1 MAESPEVYVTGPD
14 GQEYR
19 TGGDTLRD
27 YLANGY
33 TVSKNQP
40 NFRGVPVRLPDGSAA
55 ELDPQRAEEA
65 IRSGGADVID
75 RGTLLADQERQVYG
89 GGAGQ
94 TAAAAAGL
102 ARGAT
107 LGLSDVVAGAIDP
120 TLPAGLRQLQEAN
133 PATSTATELGGNIAS
148 LLATGG
154 GAGLG
159 SLATRGAV
167 KLGAVEGGLAA
178 RALAGAAVGAAE
190 MGAIEGGRELSQATL
205 QERETSAARVAEAFG
220 HGALLG
226 GAFGGALPLAGAA
239 LSGAASGARR
249 LAGKVVPGGPGSLAD
264 DALAYAREKTLKST
278 GGTSTELGKIID
290 ASPELRQAADDI
302 LIKDAPR
309 ALGKSEG
316 AVLSREQMKAGVEA
330 AADEIGATMG
340 ATLKTIDANARGIGA
355 DIRAIAARARAEVLA
370 PLEANIF
377 AGAEARA
384 VEKQIRQLEKLKDY
398 RVGFDSLHDLSS
410 QLGKVLRR
418 NPQAPAAE
426 ELYAFRSLLE
436 EEIGAGAAR
445 VSQDIGGD
453 LAGQYAAART
463 RYAAA
468 MMLEKAVTTGVKAE
482 TKNLTFSLSSMIAG
496 GSGSSLG
503 ATIGGAVAGPAG
515 AAIGGVIG
523 AGTGAVLANLNKRFG
538 DQIVSQALRAY
549 AQGETRMVASLV
561 DSSIAQGVG
570 KMLSGTAKATNRIAP
585 IVAADAAT
593 RTALLGRSLAP
604 VGPRA
609 VDRRAPP
616 GGASPQQTAKI
627 RATIEQSAEQQRQ
640 AIGAAMA
647 AAPPEVAATLRGQ
660 LGASERA
667 TTYLLSKIPLSG
679 NQKNTLTPQA
689 EAPRL
694 TKAQLD
700 ELVTAARVVADPLSV
715 LESLERGTL
724 QRTEVE
730 ALRVAAPGLYQQIR
744 TEVQTQLST
753 REEPLPYRQALQLSQ
768 LLGVVGHPS
777 LSPAS
782 IQAIQAS
789 YAPPAQSNQPAPPV
803 SAPKRPISTTK
814 DWSLTSEEP

>member
-75 RGTLLADQERQVYG
+75 RGTLLADQERQVFG

-133 PATSTATELGGNIAS
+133 PATSTATEMGGNIAS

-190 MGAIEGGRELSQATL
+190 MGAIEAGRELSQATL

-239 LSGAASGARR
+239 FGGVASGARR
-249 LAGKVVPGGPGSLAD
+249 
-264 DALAYAREKTLKST
+264 
-278 GGTSTELGKIID
+278 
-290 ASPELRQAADDI
+290 AA
-302 LIKDAPR
+302 
-309 ALGKSEG
+309 G
-316 AVLSREQMKAGVEA
+316 AVTERLGVKVAEGESFVQAVARQLEDEFAAKSVGAMKKQFREFTGESFARTGAKDRAVEMAQEMALQPLERKVAMNAAAMREAGERITA
-330 AADEIGATMG
+330 AAD
-340 ATLKTIDANARGIGA
+340 TLSAAGVRAEVAPVVEGITAKAASFAERSGPQFKAAAREAETWVADLRANAGDGDVKKLLQFKRDLGGSTAWDPRLDAFKTPAEALKRDLYHQVDDLIVRTGESTGDDAFRDAWRAANRDSQAARWIKGSLDEKLAGQANRAMGLSEQIGGAAGFVVGGGLNPVGLLTAAAGAGVQRLIKSYGA
-355 DIRAIAARARAEVLA
+355 DVGTLAARAFRTGDTKV
-370 PLEANIF
+370 I
-377 AGAEARA
+377 
-384 VEKQIRQLEKLKDY
+384 
-398 RVGFDSLHDLSS
+398 SS
-410 QLGKVLRR
+410 
-418 NPQAPAAE
+418 
-426 ELYAFRSLLE
+426 
-436 EEIGAGAAR
+436 I
-445 VSQDIGGD
+445 
-453 LAGQYAAART
+453 
-463 RYAAA
+463 
-468 MMLEKAVTTGVKAE
+468 
-482 TKNLTFSLSSMIAG
+482 
-496 GSGSSLG
+496 
-503 ATIGGAVAGPAG
+503 
-515 AAIGGVIG
+515 
-523 AGTGAVLANLNKRFG
+523 
-538 DQIVSQALRAY
+538 
-549 AQGETRMVASLV
+549 V

>member
-120 TLPAGLRQLQEAN
+120 TLPAGLRQPQEAN
-133 PATSTATELGGNIAS
+133 PATSTATEMGGNIAS

-190 MGAIEGGRELSQATL
+190 MGAIEAGRELSQATL

-239 LSGAASGARR
+239 FGGVASGARR
-249 LAGKVVPGGPGSLAD
+249 
-264 DALAYAREKTLKST
+264 
-278 GGTSTELGKIID
+278 
-290 ASPELRQAADDI
+290 AA
-302 LIKDAPR
+302 
-309 ALGKSEG
+309 G
-316 AVLSREQMKAGVEA
+316 AVTERLGVKVAEGESFVQAVARQLEDEFAAKSVGAMKKQFREFTGESFARTGAKDRAVEMAQEMALQPLERKVAMNAAAMREAGERITA
-330 AADEIGATMG
+330 AAD
-340 ATLKTIDANARGIGA
+340 TLSAAGVRAEVAPVVEGITAKAASFAERSGPQFKAAAREAETWVADLRANAGDGDVKKLLQFKRDLGGSTAWDPRLDAFKTPAEALKRDLYHQVDDLIVRTGESTGDDAFRDAWRAANRDSQAARWIKGSLDEKLAGQANRAMGLSEQIGGAAGFVVGGGLNPVGLLTAAAGAGVQRLIKSYGA
-355 DIRAIAARARAEVLA
+355 DVGTLAARAFRTGDTKV
-370 PLEANIF
+370 I
-377 AGAEARA
+377 
-384 VEKQIRQLEKLKDY
+384 
-398 RVGFDSLHDLSS
+398 SS
-410 QLGKVLRR
+410 
-418 NPQAPAAE
+418 
-426 ELYAFRSLLE
+426 
-436 EEIGAGAAR
+436 I
-445 VSQDIGGD
+445 
-453 LAGQYAAART
+453 
-463 RYAAA
+463 
-468 MMLEKAVTTGVKAE
+468 
-482 TKNLTFSLSSMIAG
+482 
-496 GSGSSLG
+496 
-503 ATIGGAVAGPAG
+503 
-515 AAIGGVIG
+515 
-523 AGTGAVLANLNKRFG
+523 
-538 DQIVSQALRAY
+538 
-549 AQGETRMVASLV
+549 V

>member
-1 MAESPEVYVTGPD
+1 MADPAEVYVTGPD

-33 TVSKNQP
+33 TLSKNQP
-40 NFRGVPVRLPDGSAA
+40 NFRGVPVRLPDGTAQ
-55 ELDPQRAEEA
+55 ELDPQRAEEV
-65 IRSGGADVID
+65 IRGGGGDVID

-94 TAAAAAGL
+94 AAAAAAGL

-120 TLPAGLRQLQEAN
+120 TLPGGLRQLQEAN
-133 PATSTATELGGNIAS
+133 PATSTAAELGGNIAS

-154 GAGLG
+154 AAGLG
-159 SLATRGAV
+159 QGAARGAV
-167 KLGAVEGGLAA
+167 ALGATEGGLAA

-190 MGAIEGGRELSQATL
+190 MGAIEAGRELSQATL

-239 LSGAASGARR
+239 LSGVASGARKV
-249 LAGKVVPGGPGSLAD
+249 AGKVMPGGPGS
-264 DALAYAREKTLKST
+264 LAYAREKTLKST
-278 GGTSTELGKIID
+278 GGTQKEIGKILD

-302 LIKDAPR
+302 LIRDVPR
-309 ALGKSEG
+309 ALGKSEA
-316 AVLSREQMKAGVEA
+316 AVVSRAEMQAGIETA
-330 AADEIGATMG
+330 RQEIGAEMG
-340 ATLKTIDANARGIGA
+340 KALKAIDTNARGVGA
-355 DIRAIAARARAEVLA
+355 DIGGIVARARETVLA
-370 PLEANIF
+370 PLEANVF

-384 VEKQIRQLEKLKDY
+384 VAKQIQQLEKLKDY
-398 RVGFDSLHDLSS
+398 RVGFESLHDLSS
-410 QLGKVLRR
+410 QLGKVIRK
-418 NPQAPAAE
+418 NPTAAATQD
-426 ELYAFRSLLE
+426 LKAFRSLIE
-436 EEIGAGAAR
+436 EEIVTGANRASAE
-445 VSQDIGGD
+445 IGGD
-453 LAGQYAAART
+453 IAGQYATART

-468 MMLEKAVTTGVKAE
+468 KMLEDAVATGVKAE
-482 TKNLTFSLSSMIAG
+482 TKNLTFSLSSMLAG
-496 GSGSSLG
+496 GTGTSLG
-503 ATIGGAVAGPAG
+503 ATVGGAVLGPVG
-515 AAIGGVIG
+515 AAIGGVVG
-523 AGTGAVLANLNKRFG
+523 GVGGAVIANLNKRFG
-538 DQIVSQALRAY
+538 DQVVSQALRAY

-561 DSSIAQGVG
+561 DNSIAQGVG
-570 KMLSGTAKATNRIAP
+570 KMLSGGAKATKRIAP
-585 IVAADAAT
+585 VVAADAAT
-593 RTALLGRSLAP
+593 RTALLGRSPAP
-604 VGPRA
+604 LGPRT

-616 GGASPQQTAKI
+616 GGASPQQTAQI
-627 RATIEQSAEQQRQ
+627 RTTIQQSAEQQQ
-640 AIGAAMA
+640 AGLKAAMA
-647 AAPPEVAATLRGQ
+647 AAPPALAATLRGQ
-660 LGASERA
+660 LAASERA

-700 ELVTAARVVADPLSV
+700 DLVTAARVVADPLSV
-715 LESLERGTL
+715 LESLERGDL
-724 QRTEVE
+724 RRVEVE

-744 TEVQTQLST
+744 TEVQAQLSERT
-753 REEPLPYRQALQLSQ
+753 EPLPYRQALQLSQ

-782 IQAIQAS
+782 IRAIQAS
-789 YAPPAQSNQPAPPV
+789 YAPAPQESQPAPV
-803 SAPKRPISTTK
+803 RAPKRPISTTK

>member
-190 MGAIEGGRELSQATL
+190 MGAIEAGRELSQATL

-239 LSGAASGARR
+239 FGGVASGARR
-249 LAGKVVPGGPGSLAD
+249 
-264 DALAYAREKTLKST
+264 
-278 GGTSTELGKIID
+278 
-290 ASPELRQAADDI
+290 AA
-302 LIKDAPR
+302 
-309 ALGKSEG
+309 G
-316 AVLSREQMKAGVEA
+316 AVTERLGVKVAEGESFVQAVARQLEDEFAAKSVGAMKKQFREFTGESFARTGAKDRAVEMAQEMALQPLERKVAMNAAAMREAGERITA
-330 AADEIGATMG
+330 AAD
-340 ATLKTIDANARGIGA
+340 TLSAAGVRAEVAPVVEGITAKAASFAERSGPQFKAAAREAETWVADLRANAGDGDVKKLLQFKRDLGGSTAWDPRLDAFKTPAEALKRDLYHQVDDLIVRTGESTGDDAFRDAWRAANRDSQAARWIKGSLDEKLAGQANRAMGLSEQIGGA
-355 DIRAIAARARAEVLA
+355 AGFVVGGGLNPVGLLTAAAGAGVQRLIKSYGALAARAFRTGDTKV
-370 PLEANIF
+370 I
-377 AGAEARA
+377 
-384 VEKQIRQLEKLKDY
+384 
-398 RVGFDSLHDLSS
+398 SS
-410 QLGKVLRR
+410 
-418 NPQAPAAE
+418 
-426 ELYAFRSLLE
+426 
-436 EEIGAGAAR
+436 I
-445 VSQDIGGD
+445 
-453 LAGQYAAART
+453 
-463 RYAAA
+463 
-468 MMLEKAVTTGVKAE
+468 
-482 TKNLTFSLSSMIAG
+482 
-496 GSGSSLG
+496 
-503 ATIGGAVAGPAG
+503 
-515 AAIGGVIG
+515 
-523 AGTGAVLANLNKRFG
+523 
-538 DQIVSQALRAY
+538 
-549 AQGETRMVASLV
+549 V

>member
-75 RGTLLADQERQVYG
+75 RGTLLADQERQVFG

-167 KLGAVEGGLAA
+167 KLGAIEGGLAA

-190 MGAIEGGRELSQATL
+190 MGAIEAGRELSQATL

-239 LSGAASGARR
+239 FGGVASGARR
-249 LAGKVVPGGPGSLAD
+249 
-264 DALAYAREKTLKST
+264 
-278 GGTSTELGKIID
+278 
-290 ASPELRQAADDI
+290 AA
-302 LIKDAPR
+302 
-309 ALGKSEG
+309 G
-316 AVLSREQMKAGVEA
+316 AVTERLGVKVAEGESFVQAVARQLEDEFAAKSVGAMKKQFREFTGESFARTGAKDRAVEMAQEMALQPIERKVAMNAAAMREAGERITA
-330 AADEIGATMG
+330 AAD
-340 ATLKTIDANARGIGA
+340 TLSAAGVRAEVAPVVEGITAKAASFAERSGPQFKAAAREAETWVADLRANAGDGDVKKLLQFKRDLGGSTAWDPRLDAFKTPAEALKRDLYHQVDDLIVRTGESTGDDAFRDAWRAANRDSQAARWIKGSLDEKLAGQANRAMGLSEQIGGAAGFVVGGGLNPVGLLTAAAGAGVQRLIKSYGA
-355 DIRAIAARARAEVLA
+355 DVGTLAARAFRTGDTKV
-370 PLEANIF
+370 I
-377 AGAEARA
+377 
-384 VEKQIRQLEKLKDY
+384 
-398 RVGFDSLHDLSS
+398 SS
-410 QLGKVLRR
+410 
-418 NPQAPAAE
+418 
-426 ELYAFRSLLE
+426 
-436 EEIGAGAAR
+436 I
-445 VSQDIGGD
+445 
-453 LAGQYAAART
+453 
-463 RYAAA
+463 
-468 MMLEKAVTTGVKAE
+468 
-482 TKNLTFSLSSMIAG
+482 
-496 GSGSSLG
+496 
-503 ATIGGAVAGPAG
+503 
-515 AAIGGVIG
+515 
-523 AGTGAVLANLNKRFG
+523 
-538 DQIVSQALRAY
+538 
-549 AQGETRMVASLV
+549 V

-570 KMLSGTAKATNRIAP
+570 KMLSGTAKATKRIAP

-744 TEVQTQLST
+744 TEVQGQLST

-789 YAPPAQSNQPAPPV
+789 YAPPAQGDQPAPPV
-803 SAPKRPISTTK
+803 SAPKRTISTTK

>member
-1 MAESPEVYVTGPD
+1 
-14 GQEYR
+14 
-19 TGGDTLRD
+19 
-27 YLANGY
+27 
-33 TVSKNQP
+33 
-40 NFRGVPVRLPDGSAA
+40 
-55 ELDPQRAEEA
+55 
-65 IRSGGADVID
+65 
-75 RGTLLADQERQVYG
+75 
-89 GGAGQ
+89 
-94 TAAAAAGL
+94 
-102 ARGAT
+102 
-107 LGLSDVVAGAIDP
+107 
-120 TLPAGLRQLQEAN
+120 
-133 PATSTATELGGNIAS
+133 
-148 LLATGG
+148 
-154 GAGLG
+154 
-159 SLATRGAV
+159 
-167 KLGAVEGGLAA
+167 
-178 RALAGAAVGAAE
+178 
-190 MGAIEGGRELSQATL
+190 MGAIEAGRELSQATL

-239 LSGAASGARR
+239 FGGVASGARR
-249 LAGKVVPGGPGSLAD
+249 
-264 DALAYAREKTLKST
+264 
-278 GGTSTELGKIID
+278 
-290 ASPELRQAADDI
+290 AA
-302 LIKDAPR
+302 
-309 ALGKSEG
+309 G
-316 AVLSREQMKAGVEA
+316 AVTERLGVKVAEGESFVQAVARQLEDEFAAKSVGAMKKQFREFTGESFARTGAKDRAVEMAQEMALQPLERKVAMNAAAMREAGERITA
-330 AADEIGATMG
+330 AAD
-340 ATLKTIDANARGIGA
+340 TLSAAGVRAEVAPVVEGITAKAASFAERSGPQFKAAAREAETWVADLRANAGDGDVKKLLQFKRDLGGSTAWDPRLDAFKTPAEALKRDLYHQVDDLIVRTGESTGDDAFRDAWRAANRDSQAARWIKGSLDEKLAGQANRAMGLSEQIGGAAGFVVGGGLNPVGLLTAAAGAGVQRLIKSYGA
-355 DIRAIAARARAEVLA
+355 DVGTLAARAFRTGDTKV
-370 PLEANIF
+370 I
-377 AGAEARA
+377 
-384 VEKQIRQLEKLKDY
+384 
-398 RVGFDSLHDLSS
+398 SS
-410 QLGKVLRR
+410 
-418 NPQAPAAE
+418 
-426 ELYAFRSLLE
+426 
-436 EEIGAGAAR
+436 I
-445 VSQDIGGD
+445 
-453 LAGQYAAART
+453 
-463 RYAAA
+463 
-468 MMLEKAVTTGVKAE
+468 
-482 TKNLTFSLSSMIAG
+482 
-496 GSGSSLG
+496 
-503 ATIGGAVAGPAG
+503 
-515 AAIGGVIG
+515 
-523 AGTGAVLANLNKRFG
+523 
-538 DQIVSQALRAY
+538 
-549 AQGETRMVASLV
+549 V

>member
-1 MAESPEVYVTGPD
+1 MADPAEVYVTGPD

-40 NFRGVPVRLPDGSAA
+40 NFRGVPVRLPDGTAA
-55 ELDPQRAEEA
+55 ELDPQRAEEV
-65 IRSGGADVID
+65 IRSGGGDVID

-94 TAAAAAGL
+94 AAAAAAGL

-120 TLPAGLRQLQEAN
+120 TLPGGLRQLQEAN

-190 MGAIEGGRELSQATL
+190 MGAIEAGRELSQATL

-239 LSGAASGARR
+239 LSGVASGARR
-249 LAGKVVPGGPGSLAD
+249 VAGKVVPGGSGSLAD

-278 GGTSTELGKIID
+278 GGTQKEIGKILD

-302 LIKDAPR
+302 LIRDVPK
-309 ALGKSEG
+309 ALGKSEA
-316 AVLSREQMKAGVEA
+316 AVVSRAEMQAGIETA
-330 AADEIGATMG
+330 RQEIGAEMG
-340 ATLKTIDANARGIGA
+340 KALKAIDTNARGVGA
-355 DIRAIAARARAEVLA
+355 DISGIVSRARETVLA
-370 PLEANIF
+370 PLEANVF

-384 VEKQIRQLEKLKDY
+384 VAKQIQQLEKLQDY
-398 RVGFDSLHDLSS
+398 RVGFESLHDLSS
-410 QLGKVLRR
+410 QLGKVIRK
-418 NPQAPAAE
+418 NPTAAATQD
-426 ELYAFRSLLE
+426 LKAFRSLIE
-436 EEIGAGAAR
+436 DEIITGANR
-445 VSQDIGGD
+445 VSGEIGGD
-453 LAGQYAAART
+453 IAGQYATART

-468 MMLEKAVTTGVKAE
+468 KMLEDAVATGVKAE
-482 TKNLTFSLSSMIAG
+482 TKNLTFSLSSMLAG
-496 GSGSSLG
+496 GTGTSLG
-503 ATIGGAVAGPAG
+503 ATVGGAVLGPVG
-515 AAIGGVIG
+515 AAIGGVVG
-523 AGTGAVLANLNKRFG
+523 GVGGAVLANLNKRFG
-538 DQIVSQALRAY
+538 DQVVSQALRAY

-561 DSSIAQGVG
+561 DNSIAQGVG
-570 KMLSGTAKATNRIAP
+570 KMLSGGAKATKRLAP
-585 IVAADAAT
+585 VVAADAAT
-593 RTALLGRSLAP
+593 RTALLGRSPAP
-604 VGPRA
+604 LGPRT

-616 GGASPQQTAKI
+616 GGASPQQTAQI
-627 RATIEQSAEQQRQ
+627 RTTIQQSAEQQRQ

-660 LGASERA
+660 LAASERA

-715 LESLERGTL
+715 LESLERGDL
-724 QRTEVE
+724 RRVEVE

-744 TEVQTQLST
+744 TEVQAQLSERT
-753 REEPLPYRQALQLSQ
+753 EPLPYRQALQLSQ

-789 YAPPAQSNQPAPPV
+789 YAPAPQESPPAPV
-803 SAPKRPISTTK
+803 RAPKRPISTTK

>member
-75 RGTLLADQERQVYG
+75 RGTLLADQERQVFG

-133 PATSTATELGGNIAS
+133 PATSTATEMGGNIAS

-190 MGAIEGGRELSQATL
+190 MGAIEAGRELSQATL

-239 LSGAASGARR
+239 FGGVTERLGVKVAEGESFVQAVARQLEDEFAAKSVGAMKKQFREFTGESFARTGAKDRAVEMAQEMALQPLER
-249 LAGKVVPGGPGSLAD
+249 KVAMNAAAMREAGE
-264 DALAYAREKTLKST
+264 RIT
-278 GGTSTELGKIID
+278 
-290 ASPELRQAADDI
+290 
-302 LIKDAPR
+302 
-309 ALGKSEG
+309 
-316 AVLSREQMKAGVEA
+316 A
-330 AADEIGATMG
+330 AAD
-340 ATLKTIDANARGIGA
+340 TLSAAGVRAEVAPVVEGITAKAASFAERSGPQFKAAAREAETWVADLRANAGDGDVKKLLQFKRDLGGSTAWDPRLDAFKTPAEALKRDLYHQVDDLIVRTGESTGDDAFRDAWRAANRDSQAARWIKGSLDEKLAGQANRAMGLSEQIGGAAGFVVGGGLNPVGLLTAAAGAGVQRLIKSYGA
-355 DIRAIAARARAEVLA
+355 DVGTLAARAFRTGDTKV
-370 PLEANIF
+370 I
-377 AGAEARA
+377 
-384 VEKQIRQLEKLKDY
+384 
-398 RVGFDSLHDLSS
+398 SS
-410 QLGKVLRR
+410 
-418 NPQAPAAE
+418 
-426 ELYAFRSLLE
+426 
-436 EEIGAGAAR
+436 I
-445 VSQDIGGD
+445 
-453 LAGQYAAART
+453 
-463 RYAAA
+463 
-468 MMLEKAVTTGVKAE
+468 
-482 TKNLTFSLSSMIAG
+482 
-496 GSGSSLG
+496 
-503 ATIGGAVAGPAG
+503 
-515 AAIGGVIG
+515 
-523 AGTGAVLANLNKRFG
+523 
-538 DQIVSQALRAY
+538 
-549 AQGETRMVASLV
+549 V

-570 KMLSGTAKATNRIAP
+570 KMLSGTAKATSRLAP

-782 IQAIQAS
+782 IQAIQTS
-789 YAPPAQSNQPAPPV
+789 YAPPAQSDQPAPPV
-803 SAPKRPISTTK
+803 SAPKRTISTTK